1 MEESCCWERPK
12 CTARLGPASHDTRR
26 GFRSKT
32 PPYWETKP
40 PQTELGWSLGMEIAL
55 SQTQCSQDL
64 HRISLDHPHCRI
76 ELLQGW
82 PQNPGT
88 QHETGVPGLDAL
100 RWLPGKVLH
109 PYRISTCF
117 RSEILIFHDLFW
129 ESEVLSNPALASTRS
144 RCTQTSGSISHMPPA
159 CQLEKAEAAEQSLWE
174 MCPQQNQASPRQP
187 GSICMQSTL
196 K

>member
-1 MEESCCWERPK
+1 MTQEE
-12 CTARLGPASHDTRR
+12 ALGPKHLLTERQSHPRLSWA
-26 GFRSKT
+26 GHWAWRSLYLRLSVLRT
-32 PPYWETKP
+32 Y
-40 PQTELGWSLGMEIAL
+40 TEFHLTIPTAVS
-55 SQTQCSQDL
+55 SF
-64 HRISLDHPHCRI
+64 CR
-76 ELLQGW
+76 
-82 PQNPGT
+82 PGLRT
-88 QHETGVPGLDAL
+88 LEPQHETGVPGLDAL

-117 RSEILIFHDLFW
+117 RSEILIFHELFW